1 MSVLFSCLYGDLEP
15 KRRIILRRK
24 AVIDGVTVIIQLDA
38 VAVAVRCAV
47 LVLYQVV
54 NLLVAHEKLAVH
66 LDGKMIEQ
74 R

>member
-47 LVLYQVV
+47 LEVYEVV
-54 NLLVAHEKLAVH
+54 KLS
-66 LDGKMIEQ
+66 LPSSFSQCTLSEN
-74 R
+74 